1 MRLARSVVL
10 LVAAAGFLATVA
22 VQAQGWPSKAVRVL
36 VGSPAGGPSDVVS
49 RGAVHVL
56 GQVLGQPFVVEN
68 RVGSD
73 GMVAFEACVRAAP
86 DGYILCTAANHLV
99 TINPVIRAKMSY
111 DPMRDLTPIFHYG
124 YMEAAILVH
133 PSVPAS
139 TMRELLDL
147 AKAKPNSITWGAYG
161 IGSPSHFYIEW
172 LRNAKG
178 ISFYNVPYKAASL
191 AFPAMLAGEVQVAI
205 FAVGPAAHQVKAGKA
220 RALAITTAKR
230 SSHLPDVPTYKEAG
244 LDIDIGTIWV
254 GLFGPAGVPKDIV
267 NRVNAELAKGL
278 VNNPENR
285 EKFMT
290 TQGFVVDAPTGA
302 PAEEFAALL
311 PIERERFANAA
322 RVAKIRA
329 E

>member
-1 MRLARSVVL
+1 MKYIFCFIASLMLFAGPLPLA
-10 LVAAAGFLATVA
+10 
-22 VQAQGWPSKAVRVL
+22 QAQGWPSKAVHVL
-36 VGSPAGGPSDVVS
+36 VGTPAGGPSDVVS
-49 RGAVHVL
+49 RGAVLVL
-56 GQVLGQPFVVEN
+56 GQAFGQPFVVEN

-73 GMVAFEACVRAAP
+73 GIIAFEACARSAP
-86 DGYILCTAANHLV
+86 DGYTLCTEPNNVV
-99 TINPVIRAKMSY
+99 TINPVIRAKMNY
-111 DPMRDLTPIFHYG
+111 DPIRDLVPIFHYG

-133 PSVPAS
+133 PSVPAN
-139 TMRELLDL
+139 TLPELFAL
-147 AKAKPNSITWGAYG
+147 AKAKPNSLSWGAYG
-161 IGSPSHFYIEW
+161 LGSPSHFYIEW
-172 LRNAKG
+172 LRNAKS

-205 FAVGPAAHQVKAGKA
+205 YAVGPAAYQVRAGKA

-254 GLFGPAGVPKDIV
+254 GLFGPAGLPKEIV

-285 EKFMT
+285 EKFLT
-290 TQGFVVDAPTGA
+290 SQGFVVDAPSGA

-311 PIERERFANAA
+311 PIERERFMNAA
-322 RVAKIRA
+322 KVAKIRM